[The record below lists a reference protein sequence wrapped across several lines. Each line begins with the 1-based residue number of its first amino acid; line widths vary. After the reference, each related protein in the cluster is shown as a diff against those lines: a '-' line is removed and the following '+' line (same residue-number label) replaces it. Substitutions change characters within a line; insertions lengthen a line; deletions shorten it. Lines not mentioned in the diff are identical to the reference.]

1 MGRTGPS
8 GSLSSQISHAWSSP
22 VGQMSGSSNMASKW
36 PVWFRAPRRSSRHAT
51 TAKSQHTVAAQ
62 WSQRGQPGR
71 PSAREDERKMPRS
84 CSTRSTGTSDTRPTT
99 EGQNVRRSFP
109 DSAAV
114 RDEGER
120 PERARESARSHAPTR
135 DDRGCTR
142 MRKKQREKRRGGG
155 EERRRGAVGQEI
167 RVSGQV
173 NATSKHGSTKHAWE
187 YQVWEYQACMGVPSM
202 CGLYM
207 RVVGEFADTV

>member
-1 MGRTGPS
+1 
-8 GSLSSQISHAWSSP
+8 
-22 VGQMSGSSNMASKW
+22 
-36 PVWFRAPRRSSRHAT
+36 
-51 TAKSQHTVAAQ
+51 
-62 WSQRGQPGR
+62 
-71 PSAREDERKMPRS
+71 
-84 CSTRSTGTSDTRPTT
+84 
-99 EGQNVRRSFP
+99 
-109 DSAAV
+109 
-114 RDEGER
+114 
-120 PERARESARSHAPTR
+120 
-135 DDRGCTR
+135 

-155 EERRRGAVGQEI
+155 EERRRGAVGREM